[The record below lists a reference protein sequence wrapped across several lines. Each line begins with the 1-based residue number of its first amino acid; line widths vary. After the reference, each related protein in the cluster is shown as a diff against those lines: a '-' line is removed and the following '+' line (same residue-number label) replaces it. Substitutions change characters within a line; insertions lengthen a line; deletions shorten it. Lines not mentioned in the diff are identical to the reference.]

1 MTILVGLA
9 GGGGILEWL
18 PVGLSMG
25 DSRKDRP
32 TGLRIFPSKGMSLL
46 TRELPGEDSG
56 RQNPSKLA
64 FQQLAAPT

>member
-1 MTILVGLA
+1 MTVLGGLA
-9 GGGGILEWL
+9 GGGGVLKWL

-32 TGLRIFPSKGMSLL
+32 TGLTIFPSKGMSLL
-46 TRELPGEDSG
+46 TRELPREDSG
-56 RQNPSKLA
+56 GQTPPKLA